1 MHITEGRLHSR
12 GSDAAAAVKRQD
24 APTPPP
30 TIQTP
35 HGIDGDAS
43 RVEAPSLRSELVRN
57 DDPPATPLPDRTSS
71 QVDGNAN
78 RIQPLP
84 RTNETDNTR
93 DRPATGI
100 ARANDAP
107 EPQAPL
113 ATQPLDESDKPKGL
127 LSVTGSLLQM
137 VLKKVPDAVDSNPV
151 KVFFSLA
158 KIILQFKEGMEDNKD
173 AIKQDMDAYAAQIAT
188 IEAAQADWKDGDAPE
203 ETEAMD
209 EFKKEVAKQ
218 LAKLVKIKEQS
229 RFRNFALLEED
240 KKEIARIFKGVDEAR
255 ERLIVA
261 TTARIHHLVAA
272 LQADFDRL
280 LSTQL
285 KVSSKADYLCD
296 LDGKEAALGR
306 SMCTH
311 GTRTSILEAIIRWAT
326 DLSDSQCIF
335 WLSGHAGTGK
345 TTIGRHLLLL
355 APVSRDTNLIR
366 DRPYHCLPT
375 LTQVR
380 GIQGSPEGTQ

>member
-1 MHITEGRLHSR
+1 MSDRPHKRGIGSRVKGKLRDGKKWVQSHLGSRPASPAPSGTSTPRITERADDLPSNQRASEVTPSTMHITEGHLHSR

-24 APTPPP
+24 APTPTP

-43 RVEAPSLRSELVRN
+43 RVETPSLRSEVVRN
-57 DDPPATPLPDRTSS
+57 DDPSATPLPDRTSS

-84 RTNETDNTR
+84 RTNEIMGTENAAETDNNQ

-107 EPQAPL
+107 EPVKNQAPL

-151 KVFFSLA
+151 KIFFSLA

-209 EFKKEVAKQ
+209 EFKK
-218 LAKLVKIKEQS
+218 
-229 RFRNFALLEED
+229 
-240 KKEIARIFKGVDEAR
+240 
-255 ERLIVA
+255 
-261 TTARIHHLVAA
+261 
-272 LQADFDRL
+272 
-280 LSTQL
+280 
-285 KVSSKADYLCD
+285 
-296 LDGKEAALGR
+296 
-306 SMCTH
+306 
-311 GTRTSILEAIIRWAT
+311 
-326 DLSDSQCIF
+326 
-335 WLSGHAGTGK
+335 
-345 TTIGRHLLLL
+345 
-355 APVSRDTNLIR
+355 
-366 DRPYHCLPT
+366 
-375 LTQVR
+375 
-380 GIQGSPEGTQ
+380 